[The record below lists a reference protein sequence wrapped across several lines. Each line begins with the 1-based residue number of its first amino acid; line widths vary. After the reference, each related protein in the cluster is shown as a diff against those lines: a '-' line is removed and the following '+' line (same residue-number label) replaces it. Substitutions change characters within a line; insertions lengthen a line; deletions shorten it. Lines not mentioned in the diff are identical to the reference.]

1 MATKMSDIFN
11 QEFPMSPEDIVSPP
25 KKRKEKILANLT
37 KSLAL
42 AQDDYEKKLRPP
54 SEIVMNRAMTE

>member
-1 MATKMSDIFN
+1 
-11 QEFPMSPEDIVSPP
+11 MSPEDIVSPP